1 VGAITIVTLVLGV
14 VVYGVN
20 LQASTLPGVILA
32 LVLGTAAFTTPG
44 IGIVRFI
51 SNAEAAPVIVN
62 LVILPLSFI
71 SGIFFPTDTMPKVVV
86 DIARLFPILALAD
99 ALQFAFDP
107 RTSGAGVNWA
117 DIRTLVIWTAVGMAM
132 MPRFLRT
139 PQGDVQ

>member
-32 LVLGTAAFTTPG
+32 LVLGTAAFTTLG

-62 LVILPLSFI
+62 LVILGLSFI
-71 SGIFFPTDTMPKVVV
+71 SGIFFPTDTMPKVV
-86 DIARLFPILALAD
+86 DIARLFPIRALAD

-132 MPRFLRT
+132 MLRFLRT